1 MFKRIIEK
9 GATRRYLDHLPALL
23 QSDHGLASSGVP
35 LIRQRKCRKRY
46 NETSSVKLIC
56 HTPLQCSPPKRFRGI
71 PSSGGF
77 PTENAAVRSKIA
89 VAYFDGNI
97 DFAYRDVGG
106 SSGMILV
113 AAAAMVIAANRAV
126 LRMRTSGRTP
136 PSSEQRSLPI
146 ERPH

>member
-1 MFKRIIEK
+1 MVSR
-9 GATRRYLDHLPALL
+9 L
-23 QSDHGLASSGVP
+23 QAF

-56 HTPLQCSPPKRFRGI
+56 HTPLQCSPPKRFQGI

-77 PTENAAVRSKIA
+77 PTENAAERSKIA

-106 SSGMILV
+106 SSGMDIGG
-113 AAAAMVIAANRAV
+113 
-126 LRMRTSGRTP
+126 SGDGDSGQQSGTADG
-136 PSSEQRSLPI
+136 
-146 ERPH
+146 H